1 MKPNDVRLRAAAI
14 AGLILLAGAG
24 CGRPESSPARTGPSS
39 SNHPYSQA
47 ALTEEKMAKFLESMK
62 EDKNPLEFLFK
73 PGAGIRSMAA
83 MKGKETELTGF
94 ARKYG
99 FADYNEYMD
108 TWGRI
113 TVGRLQIDSALMFKS
128 MAETARQSIQEAEA
142 QLRKSNLT
150 SEQRQLYSEQLETG
164 KRQLADLEKND
175 TNSLNA
181 ADLALVEKFK
191 PQIDA
196 AEKLHDK

>member
-1 MKPNDVRLRAAAI
+1 MRNYVRLHAAAL

-24 CGRPESSPARTGPSS
+24 CGRPESSPDRTSRSS
-39 SNHPYSQA
+39 SSHPYSQA
-47 ALTEEKMAKFLESMK
+47 ALTGEKMTKFLESMK
-62 EDKNPLEFLFK
+62 EEKNPLEFLFK
-73 PGAGIRSMAA
+73 PGGGIHSIAG

-99 FADYNEYMD
+99 FADYNEYVD

-113 TVGRLQIDSALMFKS
+113 TLGRLQIDSAPMFKS
-128 MAETARQSIQEAEA
+128 MAETARQGIQEAEA
-142 QLRKSNLT
+142 QLSKANLT
-150 SEQRQLYSEQLETG
+150 AEQRQMYSEQLETG
-164 KRQLADLEKND
+164 KRQLADVKKND
-175 TNSLNA
+175 TNTLNA

-196 AEKLHDK
+196 AEKLHAR